1 MAKIPS
7 GFSYDNTGGL
17 NLSTEIIDSAAEL
30 VGSSGVSGRH
40 TFYQLKHFVLGKEV
54 TTQAKMWKC
63 IRELEARVGSAKSIL
78 NGIEEAEDDLKIM
91 DIRAQ
96 VLEKKKSK
104 SPLHREY
111 KEIKR
116 RKLDRRRM
124 ALEESVADMRKR
136 LSEVEEEMR
145 FFLGAYRQMEA
156 IEPLR
161 PHDDPEANAEYWNQ
175 NFSQE
180 LQLRMMLHRPLD
192 LELVK
197 CILAMHEGSEVRR
210 EMVGILNQI
219 QRMASQADSKLDQK
233 GRAIEENI

>member
-1 MAKIPS
+1 MS
-7 GFSYDNTGGL
+7 SET
-17 NLSTEIIDSAAEL
+17 IDAVAAL

-63 IRELEARVGSAKSIL
+63 IRELEARLGSARSIAS
-78 NGIEEAEDDLKIM
+78 GMAEAEDDLKIL
-91 DIRAQ
+91 DIRAK

-111 KEIKR
+111 KEVRR
-116 RKLDRRRM
+116 RKMERRRL

-136 LSEVEEEMR
+136 LAEVEEEMK
-145 FFLGAYRQMEA
+145 FFLGAYRQLEA
-156 IEPLR
+156 IEALR

-175 NFSQE
+175 NFAQE
-180 LQLRMMLHRPLD
+180 LQLRMMLQRPLD

-197 CILAMHEGSEVRR
+197 CIMAMHEGSSVRR
-210 EMVGILNQI
+210 ELVGILDQI
-219 QRMASQADSKLDQK
+219 QMIASKAGPRMDQK